1 MLMEDLMI
9 KRLIINPVIESSI
22 GNLKIKVN
30 INPNK
35 TLVEMTTSL
44 RILIAFAVSMELL
57 IFFPCLYWYEAS
69 KSLPIIENIV
79 T

>member
-1 MLMEDLMI
+1 MDDLMI

-22 GNLKIKVN
+22 GNLNIKVK

-35 TLVEMTTSL
+35 TPAEMTTSL
-44 RILIAFAVSMELL
+44 RIFIAFAVSMELS

-69 KSLPIIENIV
+69 ISLPTIENIV

>member
-1 MLMEDLMI
+1 MEDFMM

-22 GNLKIKVN
+22 GSLNIKVN

-35 TLVEMTTSL
+35 TPDEIITSL

-57 IFFPCLYWYEAS
+57 IFFPCLY
-69 KSLPIIENIV
+69 
-79 T
+79 

>member
-1 MLMEDLMI
+1 MI

-35 TLVEMTTSL
+35 TLVEMTTSPL

-57 IFFPCLYWYEAS
+57 IYL
-69 KSLPIIENIV
+69 SLFV
-79 T
+79 LV